1 MKCPG
6 ASVCIETLT
15 RLKSKS
21 KILMKTSTKSCIFL
35 FLNGKRDATE
45 RKDTRILCSYI
56 MISQLKE
63 SRLIESYFYLRVLLR
78 SRLCRQQQK
87 LKSVLYRVPTG
98 YSVLTVHCKSIVA
111 ENRLLNVLRKVSM
124 S

>member
-35 FLNGKRDATE
+35 FLNGKRDAME
-45 RKDTRILCSYI
+45 REDTRILYSYI